1 MSTELVRRRSS
12 GVARAVILARAVA
25 DDEHLK
31 HGQGMWGLFLL
42 IFRILKTIS
51 VDVIL
56 LA

>member
-1 MSTELVRRRSS
+1 
-12 GVARAVILARAVA
+12 VARAVILARAVA